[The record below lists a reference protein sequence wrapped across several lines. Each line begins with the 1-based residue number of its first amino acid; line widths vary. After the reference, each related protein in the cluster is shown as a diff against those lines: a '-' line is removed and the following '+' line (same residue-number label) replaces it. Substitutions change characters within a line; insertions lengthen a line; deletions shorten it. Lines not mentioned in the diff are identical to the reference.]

1 MGKLLSMTGYGSAKG
16 SVEGQEITVEL
27 KSVNNRYLDCSVR
40 LPRNFL
46 FAEDTVKQAVSA
58 GVSRGKVDVFVS
70 AQASQ
75 DSGTV
80 VSVNEELA
88 RGYRDAVAHIA
99 ETLGLESGLNAFS
112 LARFPDVLTVERREL
127 DKDKAAAAL
136 SEITAKAVE
145 EFNAMREREGER
157 LRRDMLG
164 KLETIEGLVSVVE
177 ERSPQT
183 VKEYRERLEARLRDI
198 LADRSLDEQRVITE
212 AAIFADRAAV
222 DEITRKSIDD
232 PMCIGY
238 FIDNELAFGGIVK
251 AVFGAEPDQP
261 AKLEFVK
268 DLKAK
273 YGTIEALNKVW
284 DTSYADWDGLLQSKA
299 MPEGKGFRKDA
310 DAFNNKFIERYFEL
324 SRKGIKSLAPHRLYL
339 GCRFVGFRHAEAV
352 RRIAAKYSD
361 VISIN
366 SYHNSIANV
375 SPDQFF
381 GKPMLIGEFH
391 FGTYDRGMF
400 APSLCP
406 VGTQQERA
414 TSYMRF
420 VQGALTQPHLV
431 GTHYFQ
437 FRDQPLTGRWDGE
450 GYQIGFVDV
459 ADTPYRELCESA
471 RETGEHMYQYRL
483 NGKAVNDMK

>member
-88 RGYRDAVAHIA
+88 RGYRDAVARIA

-212 AAIFADRAAV
+212 AAIFAGRTAV
-222 DEITRKSIDD
+222 DEETVRLRSHIAQFRTMLEEGSPIGRKMDFLVQEFNRESNT
-232 PMCIGY
+232 IGSKCS
-238 FIDNELAFGGIVK
+238 DASLAKV
-251 AVFGAEPDQP
+251 V
-261 AKLEFVK
+261 V
-268 DLKAK
+268 DLKSE
-273 YGTIEALNKVW
+273 IEKIREQ
-284 DTSYADWDGLLQSKA
+284 LQ
-299 MPEGKGFRKDA
+299 
-310 DAFNNKFIERYFEL
+310 
-324 SRKGIKSLAPHRLYL
+324 
-339 GCRFVGFRHAEAV
+339 
-352 RRIAAKYSD
+352 
-361 VISIN
+361 
-366 SYHNSIANV
+366 NV
-375 SPDQFF
+375 
-381 GKPMLIGEFH
+381 E
-391 FGTYDRGMF
+391 
-400 APSLCP
+400 
-406 VGTQQERA
+406 
-414 TSYMRF
+414 
-420 VQGALTQPHLV
+420 
-431 GTHYFQ
+431 
-437 FRDQPLTGRWDGE
+437 
-450 GYQIGFVDV
+450 
-459 ADTPYRELCESA
+459 
-471 RETGEHMYQYRL
+471 
-483 NGKAVNDMK
+483 

>member
-88 RGYRDAVAHIA
+88 RGYRDAVARIA

-127 DKDKAAAAL
+127 NKDKAAAAL

-212 AAIFADRAAV
+212 AAIFADRTAV
-222 DEITRKSIDD
+222 DEETVRLRSHIAQFRTMLEEGSPIGRKMDFLVQEFNRESNT
-232 PMCIGY
+232 IGSKCS
-238 FIDNELAFGGIVK
+238 DASLAKV
-251 AVFGAEPDQP
+251 V
-261 AKLEFVK
+261 V
-268 DLKAK
+268 DLKSE
-273 YGTIEALNKVW
+273 IEKIREQ
-284 DTSYADWDGLLQSKA
+284 LQN
-299 MPEGKGFRKDA
+299 ME
-310 DAFNNKFIERYFEL
+310 
-324 SRKGIKSLAPHRLYL
+324 
-339 GCRFVGFRHAEAV
+339 
-352 RRIAAKYSD
+352 
-361 VISIN
+361 
-366 SYHNSIANV
+366 
-375 SPDQFF
+375 
-381 GKPMLIGEFH
+381 
-391 FGTYDRGMF
+391 
-400 APSLCP
+400 
-406 VGTQQERA
+406 
-414 TSYMRF
+414 
-420 VQGALTQPHLV
+420 
-431 GTHYFQ
+431 
-437 FRDQPLTGRWDGE
+437 
-450 GYQIGFVDV
+450 
-459 ADTPYRELCESA
+459 
-471 RETGEHMYQYRL
+471 
-483 NGKAVNDMK
+483 

>member
-16 SVEGQEITVEL
+16 SVEGQDITVEL
-27 KSVNNRYLDCSVR
+27 KSLNNRYLDCSVR

-88 RGYRDAVAHIA
+88 RGYRDAVARIA

-177 ERSPQT
+177 ERSQQT

-212 AAIFADRAAV
+212 AAIFADRTAV
-222 DEITRKSIDD
+222 DEETVRLRSHIAQFRTMLEEGSPIGRKMDFLVQEFNRESNT
-232 PMCIGY
+232 IGSKCS
-238 FIDNELAFGGIVK
+238 DASLAKV
-251 AVFGAEPDQP
+251 V
-261 AKLEFVK
+261 V
-268 DLKAK
+268 DLKSE
-273 YGTIEALNKVW
+273 IEKIREQ
-284 DTSYADWDGLLQSKA
+284 LQ
-299 MPEGKGFRKDA
+299 
-310 DAFNNKFIERYFEL
+310 
-324 SRKGIKSLAPHRLYL
+324 
-339 GCRFVGFRHAEAV
+339 
-352 RRIAAKYSD
+352 
-361 VISIN
+361 
-366 SYHNSIANV
+366 NV
-375 SPDQFF
+375 
-381 GKPMLIGEFH
+381 E
-391 FGTYDRGMF
+391 
-400 APSLCP
+400 
-406 VGTQQERA
+406 
-414 TSYMRF
+414 
-420 VQGALTQPHLV
+420 
-431 GTHYFQ
+431 
-437 FRDQPLTGRWDGE
+437 
-450 GYQIGFVDV
+450 
-459 ADTPYRELCESA
+459 
-471 RETGEHMYQYRL
+471 
-483 NGKAVNDMK
+483 

>member
-88 RGYRDAVAHIA
+88 RGYRDAVARIA

-112 LARFPDVLTVERREL
+112 LARFPDVLTVERCEL

-212 AAIFADRAAV
+212 AAIFADRTAV
-222 DEITRKSIDD
+222 DEETVRLRSHIAQFRTMLEQGSPIGRKMDFLVQEFNRESNT
-232 PMCIGY
+232 IGSKCS
-238 FIDNELAFGGIVK
+238 DASLAKV
-251 AVFGAEPDQP
+251 V
-261 AKLEFVK
+261 V
-268 DLKAK
+268 DLKSE
-273 YGTIEALNKVW
+273 IEKIREQ
-284 DTSYADWDGLLQSKA
+284 LQ
-299 MPEGKGFRKDA
+299 
-310 DAFNNKFIERYFEL
+310 
-324 SRKGIKSLAPHRLYL
+324 
-339 GCRFVGFRHAEAV
+339 
-352 RRIAAKYSD
+352 
-361 VISIN
+361 
-366 SYHNSIANV
+366 NV
-375 SPDQFF
+375 
-381 GKPMLIGEFH
+381 E
-391 FGTYDRGMF
+391 
-400 APSLCP
+400 
-406 VGTQQERA
+406 
-414 TSYMRF
+414 
-420 VQGALTQPHLV
+420 
-431 GTHYFQ
+431 
-437 FRDQPLTGRWDGE
+437 
-450 GYQIGFVDV
+450 
-459 ADTPYRELCESA
+459 
-471 RETGEHMYQYRL
+471 
-483 NGKAVNDMK
+483 

>member
-70 AQASQ
+70 TQASQ

-88 RGYRDAVAHIA
+88 RGYRDAVARIA
-99 ETLGLESGLNAFS
+99 ETLGLEIGLNAFS
-112 LARFPDVLTVERREL
+112 LARFPDVLMVERREL

-212 AAIFADRAAV
+212 AAIFADRTAV
-222 DEITRKSIDD
+222 DEETVRLRSHIAQFRTMLEEGSPIGRKMDFLVQEFNRESNT
-232 PMCIGY
+232 IGSKCS
-238 FIDNELAFGGIVK
+238 DASLAKV
-251 AVFGAEPDQP
+251 V
-261 AKLEFVK
+261 V
-268 DLKAK
+268 DLKSE
-273 YGTIEALNKVW
+273 IEKIREQ
-284 DTSYADWDGLLQSKA
+284 LQ
-299 MPEGKGFRKDA
+299 
-310 DAFNNKFIERYFEL
+310 
-324 SRKGIKSLAPHRLYL
+324 
-339 GCRFVGFRHAEAV
+339 
-352 RRIAAKYSD
+352 
-361 VISIN
+361 
-366 SYHNSIANV
+366 NV
-375 SPDQFF
+375 
-381 GKPMLIGEFH
+381 E
-391 FGTYDRGMF
+391 
-400 APSLCP
+400 
-406 VGTQQERA
+406 
-414 TSYMRF
+414 
-420 VQGALTQPHLV
+420 
-431 GTHYFQ
+431 
-437 FRDQPLTGRWDGE
+437 
-450 GYQIGFVDV
+450 
-459 ADTPYRELCESA
+459 
-471 RETGEHMYQYRL
+471 
-483 NGKAVNDMK
+483 

>member
-88 RGYRDAVAHIA
+88 RGYRDAVARIA
-99 ETLGLESGLNAFS
+99 ETLGLESGINAFS

-212 AAIFADRAAV
+212 AAIFADRTAV
-222 DEITRKSIDD
+222 DEETVRLRSHIVQFRTMLEEGSPIGRKMDFLVQEFNRESNT
-232 PMCIGY
+232 IGSKCS
-238 FIDNELAFGGIVK
+238 DASLAKV
-251 AVFGAEPDQP
+251 V
-261 AKLEFVK
+261 V
-268 DLKAK
+268 DLKSE
-273 YGTIEALNKVW
+273 IEKIREQ
-284 DTSYADWDGLLQSKA
+284 LQ
-299 MPEGKGFRKDA
+299 
-310 DAFNNKFIERYFEL
+310 
-324 SRKGIKSLAPHRLYL
+324 
-339 GCRFVGFRHAEAV
+339 
-352 RRIAAKYSD
+352 
-361 VISIN
+361 
-366 SYHNSIANV
+366 NV
-375 SPDQFF
+375 
-381 GKPMLIGEFH
+381 E
-391 FGTYDRGMF
+391 
-400 APSLCP
+400 
-406 VGTQQERA
+406 
-414 TSYMRF
+414 
-420 VQGALTQPHLV
+420 
-431 GTHYFQ
+431 
-437 FRDQPLTGRWDGE
+437 
-450 GYQIGFVDV
+450 
-459 ADTPYRELCESA
+459 
-471 RETGEHMYQYRL
+471 
-483 NGKAVNDMK
+483 

>member
-145 EFNAMREREGER
+145 EFNAMREHEGER

-212 AAIFADRAAV
+212 AAIFADRTAV
-222 DEITRKSIDD
+222 DEETVRLRSHIAQFRTMLEEGSPIGRKMDFLVQEFNRESNT
-232 PMCIGY
+232 IGSKCS
-238 FIDNELAFGGIVK
+238 DASLAKV
-251 AVFGAEPDQP
+251 V
-261 AKLEFVK
+261 V
-268 DLKAK
+268 DLKSE
-273 YGTIEALNKVW
+273 IEKIREQ
-284 DTSYADWDGLLQSKA
+284 LQ
-299 MPEGKGFRKDA
+299 
-310 DAFNNKFIERYFEL
+310 
-324 SRKGIKSLAPHRLYL
+324 
-339 GCRFVGFRHAEAV
+339 
-352 RRIAAKYSD
+352 
-361 VISIN
+361 
-366 SYHNSIANV
+366 NV
-375 SPDQFF
+375 
-381 GKPMLIGEFH
+381 E
-391 FGTYDRGMF
+391 
-400 APSLCP
+400 
-406 VGTQQERA
+406 
-414 TSYMRF
+414 
-420 VQGALTQPHLV
+420 
-431 GTHYFQ
+431 
-437 FRDQPLTGRWDGE
+437 
-450 GYQIGFVDV
+450 
-459 ADTPYRELCESA
+459 
-471 RETGEHMYQYRL
+471 
-483 NGKAVNDMK
+483 

>member
-46 FAEDTVKQAVSA
+46 FAEDTVKQTVST

-88 RGYRDAVAHIA
+88 RGYRDAVARIA

-212 AAIFADRAAV
+212 AAIFADRTAV
-222 DEITRKSIDD
+222 DEETVRLRSHIAQFRTMLEEGSPIGRKMDFLVQEFNRESNT
-232 PMCIGY
+232 IGSKCS
-238 FIDNELAFGGIVK
+238 DASLAKV
-251 AVFGAEPDQP
+251 V
-261 AKLEFVK
+261 V
-268 DLKAK
+268 DLKSE
-273 YGTIEALNKVW
+273 IEKIREQ
-284 DTSYADWDGLLQSKA
+284 LQ
-299 MPEGKGFRKDA
+299 
-310 DAFNNKFIERYFEL
+310 
-324 SRKGIKSLAPHRLYL
+324 
-339 GCRFVGFRHAEAV
+339 
-352 RRIAAKYSD
+352 
-361 VISIN
+361 
-366 SYHNSIANV
+366 NV
-375 SPDQFF
+375 
-381 GKPMLIGEFH
+381 E
-391 FGTYDRGMF
+391 
-400 APSLCP
+400 
-406 VGTQQERA
+406 
-414 TSYMRF
+414 
-420 VQGALTQPHLV
+420 
-431 GTHYFQ
+431 
-437 FRDQPLTGRWDGE
+437 
-450 GYQIGFVDV
+450 
-459 ADTPYRELCESA
+459 
-471 RETGEHMYQYRL
+471 
-483 NGKAVNDMK
+483 

>member
-88 RGYRDAVAHIA
+88 RGYRDAVARIA
-99 ETLGLESGLNAFS
+99 ETLRLESGLNAFS

-212 AAIFADRAAV
+212 AAIFADRTAV
-222 DEITRKSIDD
+222 DEETVRLRSHIAQFRTMLEEGSPIGRKMDFLVQEFNRESNT
-232 PMCIGY
+232 IGSKCS
-238 FIDNELAFGGIVK
+238 DASLAKV
-251 AVFGAEPDQP
+251 V
-261 AKLEFVK
+261 V
-268 DLKAK
+268 DLKSE
-273 YGTIEALNKVW
+273 IEKIREQ
-284 DTSYADWDGLLQSKA
+284 LQ
-299 MPEGKGFRKDA
+299 
-310 DAFNNKFIERYFEL
+310 
-324 SRKGIKSLAPHRLYL
+324 
-339 GCRFVGFRHAEAV
+339 
-352 RRIAAKYSD
+352 
-361 VISIN
+361 
-366 SYHNSIANV
+366 NV
-375 SPDQFF
+375 
-381 GKPMLIGEFH
+381 E
-391 FGTYDRGMF
+391 
-400 APSLCP
+400 
-406 VGTQQERA
+406 
-414 TSYMRF
+414 
-420 VQGALTQPHLV
+420 
-431 GTHYFQ
+431 
-437 FRDQPLTGRWDGE
+437 
-450 GYQIGFVDV
+450 
-459 ADTPYRELCESA
+459 
-471 RETGEHMYQYRL
+471 
-483 NGKAVNDMK
+483 

>member
-88 RGYRDAVAHIA
+88 RGYRDAVARIA

-183 VKEYRERLEARLRDI
+183 VKEDRERLEARLRDI

-212 AAIFADRAAV
+212 AAIFADRTAV
-222 DEITRKSIDD
+222 DEETVRLRSHIAQFRTMLEEGSPIGRKMDFLVQEFNRESNT
-232 PMCIGY
+232 IGSKCS
-238 FIDNELAFGGIVK
+238 DASLAKV
-251 AVFGAEPDQP
+251 V
-261 AKLEFVK
+261 V
-268 DLKAK
+268 DLKSE
-273 YGTIEALNKVW
+273 IEKIREQ
-284 DTSYADWDGLLQSKA
+284 LQ
-299 MPEGKGFRKDA
+299 
-310 DAFNNKFIERYFEL
+310 
-324 SRKGIKSLAPHRLYL
+324 
-339 GCRFVGFRHAEAV
+339 
-352 RRIAAKYSD
+352 
-361 VISIN
+361 
-366 SYHNSIANV
+366 NV
-375 SPDQFF
+375 
-381 GKPMLIGEFH
+381 E
-391 FGTYDRGMF
+391 
-400 APSLCP
+400 
-406 VGTQQERA
+406 
-414 TSYMRF
+414 
-420 VQGALTQPHLV
+420 
-431 GTHYFQ
+431 
-437 FRDQPLTGRWDGE
+437 
-450 GYQIGFVDV
+450 
-459 ADTPYRELCESA
+459 
-471 RETGEHMYQYRL
+471 
-483 NGKAVNDMK
+483 

>member
-16 SVEGQEITVEL
+16 SVVGQEITVEL

-88 RGYRDAVAHIA
+88 RGYRDAVARIA

-157 LRRDMLG
+157 LRRDMIG

-212 AAIFADRAAV
+212 AAIFADRTAV
-222 DEITRKSIDD
+222 DEETVRLRSHIAQFRTMLEEGSPIGRKMDFLVQEFNRESNT
-232 PMCIGY
+232 IGSKCS
-238 FIDNELAFGGIVK
+238 DASLAKV
-251 AVFGAEPDQP
+251 V
-261 AKLEFVK
+261 V
-268 DLKAK
+268 DLKSE
-273 YGTIEALNKVW
+273 IEKIREQ
-284 DTSYADWDGLLQSKA
+284 LQ
-299 MPEGKGFRKDA
+299 
-310 DAFNNKFIERYFEL
+310 
-324 SRKGIKSLAPHRLYL
+324 
-339 GCRFVGFRHAEAV
+339 
-352 RRIAAKYSD
+352 
-361 VISIN
+361 
-366 SYHNSIANV
+366 NV
-375 SPDQFF
+375 
-381 GKPMLIGEFH
+381 E
-391 FGTYDRGMF
+391 
-400 APSLCP
+400 
-406 VGTQQERA
+406 
-414 TSYMRF
+414 
-420 VQGALTQPHLV
+420 
-431 GTHYFQ
+431 
-437 FRDQPLTGRWDGE
+437 
-450 GYQIGFVDV
+450 
-459 ADTPYRELCESA
+459 
-471 RETGEHMYQYRL
+471 
-483 NGKAVNDMK
+483 

>member
-88 RGYRDAVAHIA
+88 RGYRDAVARIG

-112 LARFPDVLTVERREL
+112 LARFPDVLTVERCEL

-136 SEITAKAVE
+136 SDITAKAVE

-212 AAIFADRAAV
+212 AAIFADRTAV
-222 DEITRKSIDD
+222 DEETVRLRSHIAQFRTMLEEGSPIGRKMDFLVQEFNRESNT
-232 PMCIGY
+232 IGSKCS
-238 FIDNELAFGGIVK
+238 DASLAKV
-251 AVFGAEPDQP
+251 V
-261 AKLEFVK
+261 V
-268 DLKAK
+268 DLKSE
-273 YGTIEALNKVW
+273 IEKIREQ
-284 DTSYADWDGLLQSKA
+284 LQ
-299 MPEGKGFRKDA
+299 
-310 DAFNNKFIERYFEL
+310 
-324 SRKGIKSLAPHRLYL
+324 
-339 GCRFVGFRHAEAV
+339 
-352 RRIAAKYSD
+352 
-361 VISIN
+361 
-366 SYHNSIANV
+366 NV
-375 SPDQFF
+375 
-381 GKPMLIGEFH
+381 E
-391 FGTYDRGMF
+391 
-400 APSLCP
+400 
-406 VGTQQERA
+406 
-414 TSYMRF
+414 
-420 VQGALTQPHLV
+420 
-431 GTHYFQ
+431 
-437 FRDQPLTGRWDGE
+437 
-450 GYQIGFVDV
+450 
-459 ADTPYRELCESA
+459 
-471 RETGEHMYQYRL
+471 
-483 NGKAVNDMK
+483 

>member
-145 EFNAMREREGER
+145 EFNAMREHEGER

-198 LADRSLDEQRVITE
+198 LAARSMSSVSSPKPRSSPTAPPWTRRRSGS
-212 AAIFADRAAV
+212 AATLRSSAPCW
-222 DEITRKSIDD
+222 RK
-232 PMCIGY
+232 
-238 FIDNELAFGGIVK
+238 
-251 AVFGAEPDQP
+251 
-261 AKLEFVK
+261 
-268 DLKAK
+268 
-273 YGTIEALNKVW
+273 ALRSAGRW
-284 DTSYADWDGLLQSKA
+284 TSL
-299 MPEGKGFRKDA
+299 
-310 DAFNNKFIERYFEL
+310 
-324 SRKGIKSLAPHRLYL
+324 
-339 GCRFVGFRHAEAV
+339 CR
-352 RRIAAKYSD
+352 
-361 VISIN
+361 N
-366 SYHNSIANV
+366 STANPTP
-375 SPDQFF
+375 S
-381 GKPMLIGEFH
+381 
-391 FGTYDRGMF
+391 
-400 APSLCP
+400 APSA
-406 VGTQQERA
+406 A
-414 TSYMRF
+414 T
-420 VQGALTQPHLV
+420 HLSP
-431 GTHYFQ
+431 
-437 FRDQPLTGRWDGE
+437 RSWSISNPRS
-450 GYQIGFVDV
+450 
-459 ADTPYRELCESA
+459 RRSA
-471 RETGEHMYQYRL
+471 SSCRTWNEVRI
-483 NGKAVNDMK
+483 

>member
-70 AQASQ
+70 AQTSQ
-75 DSGTV
+75 DSRTV

-88 RGYRDAVAHIA
+88 RGYRDAVARIA

-157 LRRDMLG
+157 LRRDMIG

-212 AAIFADRAAV
+212 AAIFADRTAV
-222 DEITRKSIDD
+222 DEETVRLRSHIAQFRTMLEEASPIGRKMDFLVQEFNRESNT
-232 PMCIGY
+232 IGSKCS
-238 FIDNELAFGGIVK
+238 DASLAKV
-251 AVFGAEPDQP
+251 V
-261 AKLEFVK
+261 V
-268 DLKAK
+268 DLKSE
-273 YGTIEALNKVW
+273 IEKIREQ
-284 DTSYADWDGLLQSKA
+284 LQ
-299 MPEGKGFRKDA
+299 
-310 DAFNNKFIERYFEL
+310 
-324 SRKGIKSLAPHRLYL
+324 
-339 GCRFVGFRHAEAV
+339 
-352 RRIAAKYSD
+352 
-361 VISIN
+361 
-366 SYHNSIANV
+366 NV
-375 SPDQFF
+375 
-381 GKPMLIGEFH
+381 E
-391 FGTYDRGMF
+391 
-400 APSLCP
+400 
-406 VGTQQERA
+406 
-414 TSYMRF
+414 
-420 VQGALTQPHLV
+420 
-431 GTHYFQ
+431 
-437 FRDQPLTGRWDGE
+437 
-450 GYQIGFVDV
+450 
-459 ADTPYRELCESA
+459 
-471 RETGEHMYQYRL
+471 
-483 NGKAVNDMK
+483 

>member
-80 VSVNEELA
+80 VSVNEDLA
-88 RGYRDAVAHIA
+88 RGYRDAVSHIA
-99 ETLGLESGLNAFS
+99 ETLGLESGLNAFNI
-112 LARFPDVLTVERREL
+112 ARFPDVLAVERREL

-212 AAIFADRAAV
+212 AAIFADRTAV
-222 DEITRKSIDD
+222 DEETVRLRSHIAQFRTMLEEGSPIGRKMDFLVQEFNRESNT
-232 PMCIGY
+232 IG
-238 FIDNELAFGGIVK
+238 
-251 AVFGAEPDQP
+251 
-261 AKLEFVK
+261 
-268 DLKAK
+268 
-273 YGTIEALNKVW
+273 
-284 DTSYADWDGLLQSKA
+284 SKCSDVA
-299 MPEGKGFRKDA
+299 
-310 DAFNNKFIERYFEL
+310 L
-324 SRKGIKSLAPHRLYL
+324 SRVVVELKGEIEKIR
-339 GCRFVGFRHAEAV
+339 E
-352 RRIAAKYSD
+352 
-361 VISIN
+361 
-366 SYHNSIANV
+366 
-375 SPDQFF
+375 Q
-381 GKPMLIGEFH
+381 
-391 FGTYDRGMF
+391 
-400 APSLCP
+400 
-406 VGTQQERA
+406 
-414 TSYMRF
+414 
-420 VQGALTQPHLV
+420 VQNI
-431 GTHYFQ
+431 
-437 FRDQPLTGRWDGE
+437 E
-450 GYQIGFVDV
+450 
-459 ADTPYRELCESA
+459 
-471 RETGEHMYQYRL
+471 
-483 NGKAVNDMK
+483 

>member
-88 RGYRDAVAHIA
+88 RGYRDAVVRIA

-212 AAIFADRAAV
+212 AAIFADRTAV
-222 DEITRKSIDD
+222 DEETVRLRSHIAQFRTMLEEGSPIGRKMDFLVQEFNRESNT
-232 PMCIGY
+232 IGSKCS
-238 FIDNELAFGGIVK
+238 DASLAKV
-251 AVFGAEPDQP
+251 V
-261 AKLEFVK
+261 V
-268 DLKAK
+268 DLKSE
-273 YGTIEALNKVW
+273 IEKIREQ
-284 DTSYADWDGLLQSKA
+284 LQ
-299 MPEGKGFRKDA
+299 
-310 DAFNNKFIERYFEL
+310 
-324 SRKGIKSLAPHRLYL
+324 
-339 GCRFVGFRHAEAV
+339 
-352 RRIAAKYSD
+352 
-361 VISIN
+361 
-366 SYHNSIANV
+366 NV
-375 SPDQFF
+375 
-381 GKPMLIGEFH
+381 E
-391 FGTYDRGMF
+391 
-400 APSLCP
+400 
-406 VGTQQERA
+406 
-414 TSYMRF
+414 
-420 VQGALTQPHLV
+420 
-431 GTHYFQ
+431 
-437 FRDQPLTGRWDGE
+437 
-450 GYQIGFVDV
+450 
-459 ADTPYRELCESA
+459 
-471 RETGEHMYQYRL
+471 
-483 NGKAVNDMK
+483 

>member
-88 RGYRDAVAHIA
+88 RGYRDAVVRIA

-212 AAIFADRAAV
+212 AAIFADRTAV
-222 DEITRKSIDD
+222 DEETVRLRSHIAQFRTMLEEDSPIGRKMDFLVQEFNRESNT
-232 PMCIGY
+232 IGSKCS
-238 FIDNELAFGGIVK
+238 DASLAKV
-251 AVFGAEPDQP
+251 V
-261 AKLEFVK
+261 V
-268 DLKAK
+268 DLKSE
-273 YGTIEALNKVW
+273 IEKIREQ
-284 DTSYADWDGLLQSKA
+284 LQ
-299 MPEGKGFRKDA
+299 
-310 DAFNNKFIERYFEL
+310 
-324 SRKGIKSLAPHRLYL
+324 
-339 GCRFVGFRHAEAV
+339 
-352 RRIAAKYSD
+352 
-361 VISIN
+361 
-366 SYHNSIANV
+366 NV
-375 SPDQFF
+375 
-381 GKPMLIGEFH
+381 E
-391 FGTYDRGMF
+391 
-400 APSLCP
+400 
-406 VGTQQERA
+406 
-414 TSYMRF
+414 
-420 VQGALTQPHLV
+420 
-431 GTHYFQ
+431 
-437 FRDQPLTGRWDGE
+437 
-450 GYQIGFVDV
+450 
-459 ADTPYRELCESA
+459 
-471 RETGEHMYQYRL
+471 
-483 NGKAVNDMK
+483 

>member
-88 RGYRDAVAHIA
+88 RGYRDAVARIA

-127 DKDKAAAAL
+127 DKGKAAAAL

-164 KLETIEGLVSVVE
+164 KLETIEELVSVVE

-212 AAIFADRAAV
+212 AAIFADRTAV
-222 DEITRKSIDD
+222 DEETVRLRSHIAQFRTMLEEGSPIGRKMDFLVQEFNRESNT
-232 PMCIGY
+232 IGSKCS
-238 FIDNELAFGGIVK
+238 DASLAKV
-251 AVFGAEPDQP
+251 V
-261 AKLEFVK
+261 V
-268 DLKAK
+268 DLKSE
-273 YGTIEALNKVW
+273 IEKIREQ
-284 DTSYADWDGLLQSKA
+284 LQ
-299 MPEGKGFRKDA
+299 
-310 DAFNNKFIERYFEL
+310 
-324 SRKGIKSLAPHRLYL
+324 
-339 GCRFVGFRHAEAV
+339 
-352 RRIAAKYSD
+352 
-361 VISIN
+361 
-366 SYHNSIANV
+366 NV
-375 SPDQFF
+375 
-381 GKPMLIGEFH
+381 E
-391 FGTYDRGMF
+391 
-400 APSLCP
+400 
-406 VGTQQERA
+406 
-414 TSYMRF
+414 
-420 VQGALTQPHLV
+420 
-431 GTHYFQ
+431 
-437 FRDQPLTGRWDGE
+437 
-450 GYQIGFVDV
+450 
-459 ADTPYRELCESA
+459 
-471 RETGEHMYQYRL
+471 
-483 NGKAVNDMK
+483 

>member
-88 RGYRDAVAHIA
+88 RGYRDAVARIA
-99 ETLGLESGLNAFS
+99 ETLGLEIGLNAFS

-212 AAIFADRAAV
+212 AAIFADRTAV
-222 DEITRKSIDD
+222 DEETVRLRSHIAQFRTMLEEGSPIGRKMDFLVQEFNRESNT
-232 PMCIGY
+232 IGSKCS
-238 FIDNELAFGGIVK
+238 DASLAKV
-251 AVFGAEPDQP
+251 V
-261 AKLEFVK
+261 V
-268 DLKAK
+268 DLKSE
-273 YGTIEALNKVW
+273 IEKIREQ
-284 DTSYADWDGLLQSKA
+284 LQ
-299 MPEGKGFRKDA
+299 
-310 DAFNNKFIERYFEL
+310 
-324 SRKGIKSLAPHRLYL
+324 
-339 GCRFVGFRHAEAV
+339 
-352 RRIAAKYSD
+352 
-361 VISIN
+361 
-366 SYHNSIANV
+366 NV
-375 SPDQFF
+375 
-381 GKPMLIGEFH
+381 E
-391 FGTYDRGMF
+391 
-400 APSLCP
+400 
-406 VGTQQERA
+406 
-414 TSYMRF
+414 
-420 VQGALTQPHLV
+420 
-431 GTHYFQ
+431 
-437 FRDQPLTGRWDGE
+437 
-450 GYQIGFVDV
+450 
-459 ADTPYRELCESA
+459 
-471 RETGEHMYQYRL
+471 
-483 NGKAVNDMK
+483 

>member
-88 RGYRDAVAHIA
+88 RGYRDAVARIA

-112 LARFPDVLTVERREL
+112 LARFPDVLTVERCEL

-136 SEITAKAVE
+136 SDITAKAVE

-183 VKEYRERLEARLRDI
+183 VKESLERLEARLRDI

-212 AAIFADRAAV
+212 AAIFADRTAV
-222 DEITRKSIDD
+222 DEETVRLRSHIAQFRTMLEEGSPIGRKMDFLVQEFNRESNT
-232 PMCIGY
+232 IGSKCS
-238 FIDNELAFGGIVK
+238 DASLAKV
-251 AVFGAEPDQP
+251 V
-261 AKLEFVK
+261 V
-268 DLKAK
+268 DLKSE
-273 YGTIEALNKVW
+273 IEKIREQ
-284 DTSYADWDGLLQSKA
+284 LQ
-299 MPEGKGFRKDA
+299 
-310 DAFNNKFIERYFEL
+310 
-324 SRKGIKSLAPHRLYL
+324 
-339 GCRFVGFRHAEAV
+339 
-352 RRIAAKYSD
+352 
-361 VISIN
+361 
-366 SYHNSIANV
+366 NV
-375 SPDQFF
+375 
-381 GKPMLIGEFH
+381 E
-391 FGTYDRGMF
+391 
-400 APSLCP
+400 
-406 VGTQQERA
+406 
-414 TSYMRF
+414 
-420 VQGALTQPHLV
+420 
-431 GTHYFQ
+431 
-437 FRDQPLTGRWDGE
+437 
-450 GYQIGFVDV
+450 
-459 ADTPYRELCESA
+459 
-471 RETGEHMYQYRL
+471 
-483 NGKAVNDMK
+483 

>member
-88 RGYRDAVAHIA
+88 RGYRDAVARIA

-145 EFNAMREREGER
+145 EFNAIREREGER

-212 AAIFADRAAV
+212 AAIFADRTAV
-222 DEITRKSIDD
+222 DEETVRLRSHIAQFRTMLEEGSPIGRKMDFLVQEFNRESNT
-232 PMCIGY
+232 IGSKCS
-238 FIDNELAFGGIVK
+238 DASLAKV
-251 AVFGAEPDQP
+251 V
-261 AKLEFVK
+261 V
-268 DLKAK
+268 DLKSE
-273 YGTIEALNKVW
+273 IEKIREQ
-284 DTSYADWDGLLQSKA
+284 LQ
-299 MPEGKGFRKDA
+299 
-310 DAFNNKFIERYFEL
+310 
-324 SRKGIKSLAPHRLYL
+324 
-339 GCRFVGFRHAEAV
+339 
-352 RRIAAKYSD
+352 
-361 VISIN
+361 
-366 SYHNSIANV
+366 NV
-375 SPDQFF
+375 
-381 GKPMLIGEFH
+381 E
-391 FGTYDRGMF
+391 
-400 APSLCP
+400 
-406 VGTQQERA
+406 
-414 TSYMRF
+414 
-420 VQGALTQPHLV
+420 
-431 GTHYFQ
+431 
-437 FRDQPLTGRWDGE
+437 
-450 GYQIGFVDV
+450 
-459 ADTPYRELCESA
+459 
-471 RETGEHMYQYRL
+471 
-483 NGKAVNDMK
+483 

>member
-16 SVEGQEITVEL
+16 SIEGQEITVEL

-88 RGYRDAVAHIA
+88 RGYRDAVARIA

-127 DKDKAAAAL
+127 DKDKAAAEL
-136 SEITAKAVE
+136 SDITAKAVE

-212 AAIFADRAAV
+212 AAIFADRTAV
-222 DEITRKSIDD
+222 DEETVRLRSHIAQFRTMLEEGSPIGRKMDFLVQEFNRESNT
-232 PMCIGY
+232 IGSKCS
-238 FIDNELAFGGIVK
+238 DASLAKV
-251 AVFGAEPDQP
+251 V
-261 AKLEFVK
+261 V
-268 DLKAK
+268 DLKSE
-273 YGTIEALNKVW
+273 IEKIREQ
-284 DTSYADWDGLLQSKA
+284 LQ
-299 MPEGKGFRKDA
+299 
-310 DAFNNKFIERYFEL
+310 
-324 SRKGIKSLAPHRLYL
+324 
-339 GCRFVGFRHAEAV
+339 
-352 RRIAAKYSD
+352 
-361 VISIN
+361 
-366 SYHNSIANV
+366 NV
-375 SPDQFF
+375 
-381 GKPMLIGEFH
+381 E
-391 FGTYDRGMF
+391 
-400 APSLCP
+400 
-406 VGTQQERA
+406 
-414 TSYMRF
+414 
-420 VQGALTQPHLV
+420 
-431 GTHYFQ
+431 
-437 FRDQPLTGRWDGE
+437 
-450 GYQIGFVDV
+450 
-459 ADTPYRELCESA
+459 
-471 RETGEHMYQYRL
+471 
-483 NGKAVNDMK
+483 

>member
-88 RGYRDAVAHIA
+88 RGYRDAVARIA

-198 LADRSLDEQRVITE
+198 LADRSLDEQRIITE
-212 AAIFADRAAV
+212 AAIFADRTAV
-222 DEITRKSIDD
+222 DEETVRLRSHIAQFRTMLEEGSPIGRKMDFLVQEFNRESNT
-232 PMCIGY
+232 IGSKCS
-238 FIDNELAFGGIVK
+238 DASLAKV
-251 AVFGAEPDQP
+251 V
-261 AKLEFVK
+261 V
-268 DLKAK
+268 DLKSE
-273 YGTIEALNKVW
+273 IEKIREQ
-284 DTSYADWDGLLQSKA
+284 LQ
-299 MPEGKGFRKDA
+299 
-310 DAFNNKFIERYFEL
+310 
-324 SRKGIKSLAPHRLYL
+324 
-339 GCRFVGFRHAEAV
+339 
-352 RRIAAKYSD
+352 
-361 VISIN
+361 
-366 SYHNSIANV
+366 NV
-375 SPDQFF
+375 
-381 GKPMLIGEFH
+381 E
-391 FGTYDRGMF
+391 
-400 APSLCP
+400 
-406 VGTQQERA
+406 
-414 TSYMRF
+414 
-420 VQGALTQPHLV
+420 
-431 GTHYFQ
+431 
-437 FRDQPLTGRWDGE
+437 
-450 GYQIGFVDV
+450 
-459 ADTPYRELCESA
+459 
-471 RETGEHMYQYRL
+471 
-483 NGKAVNDMK
+483 

>member
-88 RGYRDAVAHIA
+88 RGYRDAVARIA

-212 AAIFADRAAV
+212 AAIFADRTAV
-222 DEITRKSIDD
+222 DEETVRLRSHIAQFRTMLEEGSPIGRKMDFLVQEFNRESNTVGSKCSDAS
-232 PMCIGY
+232 
-238 FIDNELAFGGIVK
+238 LAKV
-251 AVFGAEPDQP
+251 V
-261 AKLEFVK
+261 V
-268 DLKAK
+268 DLKSE
-273 YGTIEALNKVW
+273 IEKIREQ
-284 DTSYADWDGLLQSKA
+284 LQ
-299 MPEGKGFRKDA
+299 
-310 DAFNNKFIERYFEL
+310 
-324 SRKGIKSLAPHRLYL
+324 
-339 GCRFVGFRHAEAV
+339 
-352 RRIAAKYSD
+352 
-361 VISIN
+361 
-366 SYHNSIANV
+366 NV
-375 SPDQFF
+375 
-381 GKPMLIGEFH
+381 E
-391 FGTYDRGMF
+391 
-400 APSLCP
+400 
-406 VGTQQERA
+406 
-414 TSYMRF
+414 
-420 VQGALTQPHLV
+420 
-431 GTHYFQ
+431 
-437 FRDQPLTGRWDGE
+437 
-450 GYQIGFVDV
+450 
-459 ADTPYRELCESA
+459 
-471 RETGEHMYQYRL
+471 
-483 NGKAVNDMK
+483 

>member
-16 SVEGQEITVEL
+16 SVEGQGITVEL

-46 FAEDTVKQAVSA
+46 FAEDTVKQTVSA

-88 RGYRDAVAHIA
+88 RGYRDAVARIA

-198 LADRSLDEQRVITE
+198 LADRSLDEQRVIIE
-212 AAIFADRAAV
+212 AAIFADRTAV
-222 DEITRKSIDD
+222 DEETVRLRSHIAQFRTMLEEGSPIGRKMDFLVQEFNRESNT
-232 PMCIGY
+232 IGSKCS
-238 FIDNELAFGGIVK
+238 DASLAKV
-251 AVFGAEPDQP
+251 V
-261 AKLEFVK
+261 V
-268 DLKAK
+268 DLKSE
-273 YGTIEALNKVW
+273 IEKIREQ
-284 DTSYADWDGLLQSKA
+284 LQ
-299 MPEGKGFRKDA
+299 
-310 DAFNNKFIERYFEL
+310 
-324 SRKGIKSLAPHRLYL
+324 
-339 GCRFVGFRHAEAV
+339 
-352 RRIAAKYSD
+352 
-361 VISIN
+361 
-366 SYHNSIANV
+366 NV
-375 SPDQFF
+375 
-381 GKPMLIGEFH
+381 E
-391 FGTYDRGMF
+391 
-400 APSLCP
+400 
-406 VGTQQERA
+406 
-414 TSYMRF
+414 
-420 VQGALTQPHLV
+420 
-431 GTHYFQ
+431 
-437 FRDQPLTGRWDGE
+437 
-450 GYQIGFVDV
+450 
-459 ADTPYRELCESA
+459 
-471 RETGEHMYQYRL
+471 
-483 NGKAVNDMK
+483 

>member
-88 RGYRDAVAHIA
+88 RGYRDAVARIA

-183 VKEYRERLEARLRDI
+183 VKEYRERLEARLRAI

-212 AAIFADRAAV
+212 AAIFADRTAV
-222 DEITRKSIDD
+222 DEETVRLRSHIAQFRTMLEEGSPIGRKMDFLVQEFNRESNT
-232 PMCIGY
+232 IGSKCS
-238 FIDNELAFGGIVK
+238 DASLAKV
-251 AVFGAEPDQP
+251 V
-261 AKLEFVK
+261 V
-268 DLKAK
+268 DLKSE
-273 YGTIEALNKVW
+273 IEKIREQ
-284 DTSYADWDGLLQSKA
+284 LQ
-299 MPEGKGFRKDA
+299 
-310 DAFNNKFIERYFEL
+310 
-324 SRKGIKSLAPHRLYL
+324 
-339 GCRFVGFRHAEAV
+339 
-352 RRIAAKYSD
+352 
-361 VISIN
+361 
-366 SYHNSIANV
+366 NV
-375 SPDQFF
+375 
-381 GKPMLIGEFH
+381 E
-391 FGTYDRGMF
+391 
-400 APSLCP
+400 
-406 VGTQQERA
+406 
-414 TSYMRF
+414 
-420 VQGALTQPHLV
+420 
-431 GTHYFQ
+431 
-437 FRDQPLTGRWDGE
+437 
-450 GYQIGFVDV
+450 
-459 ADTPYRELCESA
+459 
-471 RETGEHMYQYRL
+471 
-483 NGKAVNDMK
+483 

>member
-88 RGYRDAVAHIA
+88 RGYRDAVARIA

-112 LARFPDVLTVERREL
+112 LARFPDVLTAERREL

-212 AAIFADRAAV
+212 AAIFADRTAV
-222 DEITRKSIDD
+222 DEETVRLRSHIAQFRTMLEEGSPIGRKMDFLVQEFNRESNT
-232 PMCIGY
+232 IGSKCS
-238 FIDNELAFGGIVK
+238 DASLAKV
-251 AVFGAEPDQP
+251 V
-261 AKLEFVK
+261 V
-268 DLKAK
+268 DLKSE
-273 YGTIEALNKVW
+273 IEKIREQ
-284 DTSYADWDGLLQSKA
+284 LQ
-299 MPEGKGFRKDA
+299 
-310 DAFNNKFIERYFEL
+310 
-324 SRKGIKSLAPHRLYL
+324 
-339 GCRFVGFRHAEAV
+339 
-352 RRIAAKYSD
+352 
-361 VISIN
+361 
-366 SYHNSIANV
+366 NV
-375 SPDQFF
+375 
-381 GKPMLIGEFH
+381 E
-391 FGTYDRGMF
+391 
-400 APSLCP
+400 
-406 VGTQQERA
+406 
-414 TSYMRF
+414 
-420 VQGALTQPHLV
+420 
-431 GTHYFQ
+431 
-437 FRDQPLTGRWDGE
+437 
-450 GYQIGFVDV
+450 
-459 ADTPYRELCESA
+459 
-471 RETGEHMYQYRL
+471 
-483 NGKAVNDMK
+483 

>member
-198 LADRSLDEQRVITE
+198 LADRSFDEQRVITE
-212 AAIFADRAAV
+212 AAIFADRTAV
-222 DEITRKSIDD
+222 DEETVRLRSHIAQFRTMLEEGSPIGRKMDFLVQEFNRESNT
-232 PMCIGY
+232 IGSKCS
-238 FIDNELAFGGIVK
+238 DASLAKV
-251 AVFGAEPDQP
+251 V
-261 AKLEFVK
+261 V
-268 DLKAK
+268 DLKSE
-273 YGTIEALNKVW
+273 IEKIREQ
-284 DTSYADWDGLLQSKA
+284 LQ
-299 MPEGKGFRKDA
+299 
-310 DAFNNKFIERYFEL
+310 
-324 SRKGIKSLAPHRLYL
+324 
-339 GCRFVGFRHAEAV
+339 
-352 RRIAAKYSD
+352 
-361 VISIN
+361 
-366 SYHNSIANV
+366 NV
-375 SPDQFF
+375 
-381 GKPMLIGEFH
+381 E
-391 FGTYDRGMF
+391 
-400 APSLCP
+400 
-406 VGTQQERA
+406 
-414 TSYMRF
+414 
-420 VQGALTQPHLV
+420 
-431 GTHYFQ
+431 
-437 FRDQPLTGRWDGE
+437 
-450 GYQIGFVDV
+450 
-459 ADTPYRELCESA
+459 
-471 RETGEHMYQYRL
+471 
-483 NGKAVNDMK
+483 